1 MSRRSIT
8 PSRGAA
14 LTALALTA
22 LTLTALTGCVPAPSP
37 APSGSGSSTPTPT
50 ATASTPLACADL
62 VPAAAAETAL
72 ASPSAPADFSSLLE
86 YPSPGDFAST
96 AAGGIRCAWLADGSM
111 GTYSSIVGGPG
122 VPWLDVQ
129 VLPGAAAAWNSY
141 TFGDSPGTA
150 DQTPFAGF
158 PGAHSCGDPGCLAT
172 APIGDAWVSV
182 MVHDP
187 GLGVGDSL
195 VGASSDDVLAALTP
209 AAAAVFATINDAT
222 AEQLAWPA
230 TRGREASPG
239 VDVCTSFLK
248 TPALAS
254 ALGVASVGEY
264 EVAAPDPRDIVT
276 LQSTAQVE
284 AGFVSCVAESSEEFA
299 RADFVL
305 LLDNA
310 PIVDRITAGLTADSP
325 EQLDT
330 LEGQTGAEK
339 AVSTCSA
346 DRAACELWFSL
357 GVDAIYV
364 SSFSSDSP
372 AIAEAIIAQAR

>member
-1 MSRRSIT
+1 MGRRSIT
-8 PSRGAA
+8 PSRGTT
-14 LTALALTA
+14 LTAVALTA
-22 LTLTALTGCVPAPSP
+22 LTLGALTGCVPTPSP

-50 ATASTPLACADL
+50 TTASTPLACTDL
-62 VPAAAAETAL
+62 VPATAVETAL
-72 ASPSAPADFSSLLE
+72 ASTSAPADFSGLLE
-86 YPSPGDFAST
+86 YPTPGDFAST

-111 GTYSSIVGGPG
+111 GTYSNIVGGPG

-129 VLPGAAAAWNSY
+129 VLPGAAADWNSY

-187 GLGVGDSL
+187 GLGIGDSL

-209 AAAAVFATINDAT
+209 AAAAVFATISDAT
-222 AEQLAWPA
+222 PEQLAWPA
-230 TRGREASPG
+230 TKGREASPG
-239 VDVCTSFLK
+239 VDVCASFLK

-254 ALGVASVGEY
+254 ALGVASVGDY

-305 LLDNA
+305 LLNNA
-310 PIVDRITAGLTADSP
+310 SIVDRVAANLTTDSP
-325 EQLDT
+325 EQPDT
-330 LEGQTGAEK
+330 LEGQTGSEK
-339 AVSTCSA
+339 AVSTCAA
-346 DRAACELWFSL
+346 DRTACELWFSL

-364 SSFSSDSP
+364 SSISSDSR

>member
-1 MSRRSIT
+1 M
-8 PSRGAA
+8 
-14 LTALALTA
+14 ALTA
-22 LTLTALTGCVPAPSP
+22 LTLTALIGCVPTPSP

-62 VPAAAAETAL
+62 VPAAAVETAL

-86 YPSPGDFAST
+86 YPTPGDFAST

-111 GTYSSIVGGPG
+111 GTYTSIVGGPG
-122 VPWLDVQ
+122 APWLDVQ

-141 TFGDSPGTA
+141 TFGDSPGTS

-195 VGASSDDVLAALTP
+195 VGASSDDVLAALAP
-209 AAAAVFATINDAT
+209 AAAAVFSTIRDAT
-222 AEQLAWPA
+222 PEQLAWPA

-364 SSFSSDSP
+364 SSFSSDSR